1 MLCRYILQL
10 PPVVAMDA
18 GMLAA
23 SIAPLLQHFLTGSL
37 AGDPSSLAPGRG
49 DRRTVGEAAK
59 Q

>member
-1 MLCRYILQL
+1 
-10 PPVVAMDA
+10 MDA